1 MTFRL
6 PPPRFARAGALLAIL
21 ALLAIAPARAESP
34 NALIV
39 RIYQHA
45 STGQGEGGGD
55 FLIEPKDRAPYL
67 SASSRA
73 LWDAADARAQ
83 PGYAGPLDFD
93 PVSNSQDPQVRAFAV
108 TIEQQDAKRA
118 TVAATF
124 GARKAP
130 LERQP
135 TMTVRYELVNEDGAW
150 KIDDI
155 QGAAPNGAAWSV
167 RRLLKDFK
175 G

>member
-1 MTFRL
+1 MTAFR
-6 PPPRFARAGALLAIL
+6 ALAIL
-21 ALLAIAPARAESP
+21 LALFAAAPARAESP
-34 NALIV
+34 DALIV

-45 STGQGEGGGD
+45 SAGEGDSGGD
-55 FLIEPKDRAPYL
+55 FLIEEKDRAPYL
-67 SASSRA
+67 SQSLRA
-73 LWDAADARAQ
+73 LWDAADAKTR
-83 PGYAGPLDFD
+83 PGDIGPIEFD

-108 TIEQQDAKRA
+108 TIEKQDAKRA

-130 LERQP
+130 LDRQP
-135 TMTVRYELVNEDGAW
+135 TMSVRYELVNEAGAW

-155 QGAAPNGAAWSV
+155 QGGAPGGAWSV
-167 RRLLKDFK
+167 RKLLADFK